1 MKSIIVYYSLTGNV
15 DYVARKV
22 AEKLDSDILPLT
34 VLKAYP
40 DKGFKKFY
48 WGGKSAVMKESPE
61 LNEYKFDKNEYD
73 LVILGTPVWAGTF
86 TPPLRT
92 FIKENDLKNIKLS
105 FFACCSG
112 TGTTRAINNLKKE
125 IGINSKTINL
135 ELVDPKDNNNDYVQ
149 EKINEYCEK
158 IKDAYEK

>member
-22 AEKLDSDILPLT
+22 AEKLDSDILPLS
-34 VLKAYP
+34 VLNAYP

-61 LNEYKFDKNEYD
+61 LNEYKFDKDKYD

-92 FIKENDLKNIKLS
+92 FIRDNDLKCKDLS

-112 TGTTRAINNLKKE
+112 AGTMRCINNLKHE
-125 IGINSKTINL
+125 IGIDKETINL
-135 ELVDPKDNNNDYVQ
+135 ELVDPKDKNDDYVCQ
-149 EKINEYCEK
+149 KIDEYCKK
-158 IKDAYEK
+158 IKEAYDR